1 MNMFK
6 KEEGEI
12 KEGETET
19 IIGPS
24 VKVEG
29 DFHGEG
35 SVVVEGQVS
44 GTLRTNQNLRIGANA
59 KIKADIQAA
68 NVLIAGEVRGNLQ
81 IKEKAELKSTA
92 KVTGDITTKVISIE
106 TGAVLNGKCTSGNGI
121 GEVKESPK
129 PKIRNNRNNNLKKEE
144 F

>member
-1 MNMFK
+1 MFK

-35 SVVVEGQVS
+35 SIVVEGQVN
-44 GTLRTNQNLRIGANA
+44 GTLRTNQNLKIGTNA

-68 NVLIAGEVRGNLQ
+68 NVFIAGEVKGNLQ
-81 IKEKAELKSTA
+81 IKERAELKSTA
-92 KVTGDITTKVISIE
+92 KVTGDIVTKIISIE
-106 TGAVLNGKCTSGNGI
+106 TGAVLNGKCTRGNEGTAEREI
-121 GEVKESPK
+121 MK
-129 PKIRNNRNNNLKKEE
+129 PKIKNNRNNILRKEE